1 MKSARAS
8 LVFPVLIALLTHCAG
23 DGSPTSPTDPSD
35 PESSR
40 PVDGRFV
47 AERVVSLPNFPVAMA
62 FTSANRILVTEKG
75 GFGGVRTASVRV
87 VEDGSLRDRRL
98 ITFHDVQT
106 GGERGLLGIALDP
119 NYQAN
124 SLVYAFYTS
133 ANRTNIVARFTDD
146 AFGQDGDEDAESVI
160 TNLPSDVCGNHQ
172 GGSIAFGP
180 DGMLYVSV
188 GDNGCDRC
196 TSQQANTLAGKI
208 LRYTRDGSIPD
219 DNPFADMPFP
229 SSAFF
234 ATGLRNSFDFTFH
247 PATGDIFATENGPSQ
262 NDEINRILPG
272 VNYGWPFFQCRESA
286 NTDCPVP
293 RPSNRGPIQCYPS
306 VIAPTGIAVYQGNV
320 YPQPYQGN
328 VFFGDFN
335 NGVLHRLVL
344 SEDGTTVVA
353 ADDRF
358 LSGFGQIIDLAVS
371 PDGILYVL
379 TDQDIQR
386 VMFVA
391 N

>member
-8 LVFPVLIALLTHCAG
+8 FVSLALLFLLTRCAG

-35 PESSR
+35 PTPSL

-47 AERVVSLPNFPVAMA
+47 AEHVVSLPNFPVAMA
-62 FTSANRILVTEKG
+62 FTAANRILVTEKG
-75 GFGGVRTASVRV
+75 GFGGVRSTSVRV
-87 VEDGSLRDRRL
+87 VENGALRDRRL
-98 ITFHDVQT
+98 ITFNGVET

-119 NYQAN
+119 NYQSN
-124 SLVYAFYTS
+124 RLVYVFYTKS
-133 ANRTNIVARFTDD
+133 NRTNVVARFMDSG
-146 AFGQDGDEDAESVI
+146 FGQDGDEDAEAVI
-160 TNLPSDVCGNHQ
+160 TGLPSDVCGNHQ

-196 TSQQANTLAGKI
+196 TSQLANTLAGKI
-208 LRYTRDGSIPD
+208 LRYTRDGRIPD

-234 ATGLRNSFDFTFH
+234 ATGLRNSFDLTFH

-262 NDEINRILPG
+262 NDEVNRILPG
-272 VNYGWPFFQCRESA
+272 VNYGWPLFQCALSVDSE
-286 NTDCPVP
+286 CPVP
-293 RPSNRGPIQCYPS
+293 RPSNREPVRCYFS
-306 VIAPTGIAVYQGNV
+306 VIAPTGIAVYQGNA
-320 YPQPYQGN
+320 YPEPFQGN

-344 SEDGTTVVA
+344 SEDGTTVVS

-358 LSGFGQIIDLAVS
+358 LSGFGTIIDLAVS

-391 N
+391 S

>member
-1 MKSARAS
+1 MKSTPAR
-8 LVFPVLIALLTHCAG
+8 VVLPALIVLLTHCGG
-23 DGSPTSPTDPSD
+23 DGSPTSPTDPEPSL
-35 PESSR
+35 PG
-40 PVDGRFV
+40 DGRFV

-75 GFGGVRTASVRV
+75 GFGGVRSTSVRV
-87 VEDGSLRDRRL
+87 IEDGRLRDQRL
-98 ITFHDVQT
+98 ITFNGVQT

-119 NYQAN
+119 NYPTN
-124 SLVYAFYTS
+124 SLVYVFYTS
-133 ANRTNIVARFTDD
+133 GNRVNIVKRFTDG
-146 AFGQDGDEDAESVI
+146 AFRQNGDEDAETVI
-160 TNLPSDVCGNHQ
+160 NDLPSDVCGNHQ

-180 DGMLYVSV
+180 DGMLYISV

-208 LRYTRDGSIPD
+208 LRYTRDGRIPD

-272 VNYGWPFFQCRESA
+272 VNYGWPFFQCGESVSVGCSVA
-286 NTDCPVP
+286 
-293 RPSNRGPIQCYPS
+293 RPSNRGPVQCYPS
-306 VIAPTGIAVYQGNV
+306 VIAPTGIAVYQGNA
-320 YPQPYQGN
+320 YPEPYQGN

-344 SEDGTTVVA
+344 SEDGTTVVS

-358 LSGFGQIIDLAVS
+358 LSGFGSIIDLAVS

-386 VMFVA
+386 VMFAA